1 MPFECVLLPEAEEE
15 YIESY
20 RWYEEQQT
28 GLGEKFAE
36 VFRNKISRISSNPF
50 AYKIIRHPFR
60 ETILG
65 KPFPY
70 VVVFF
75 IDDEEYRVI
84 ITSVFYTHRHPKK
97 KFKKKL

>member
-15 YIESY
+15 YVESY
-20 RWYEEQQT
+20 RWYEEQQP

-36 VFRNKISRISSNPF
+36 VFRNKISHISANPF
-50 AYKIIRHPFR
+50 AYKTIRRVFR
-60 ETILG
+60 ETALG

-75 IDDEEYRVI
+75 VDSEGNKVV
-84 ITSVFYTHRHPKK
+84 ITSVFHTHRHPKR
-97 KFKKKL
+97 KFKKKK